1 MDLEQAFLQSWV
13 VIQHCFM
20 YNGSF
25 TRFDGLRVHLRI
37 DFVLLRVNDTRCSNT
52 YDTPF
57 FMIPHRSSEI
67 SLLSSRAMRHVLFH
81 LFFFYLFLYSQVM
94 RDGSTYL
101 LELWDVLLDTLSY
114 FVFGCSLILRT
125 I

>member
-1 MDLEQAFLQSWV
+1 
-13 VIQHCFM
+13 
-20 YNGSF
+20 
-25 TRFDGLRVHLRI
+25 
-37 DFVLLRVNDTRCSNT
+37 
-52 YDTPF
+52 
-57 FMIPHRSSEI
+57 
-67 SLLSSRAMRHVLFH
+67 
-81 LFFFYLFLYSQVM
+81 M